1 MRPIAARSVRDIP
14 GGRSLRRGYALLEA
28 LGAVGYCP
36 RLIARKALEIA
47 AATDDLIIHADTA
60 LTLADFLLEG
70 GRPEEAGP
78 HAEDALALYEQK
90 GNLVM
95 AERVRQRSRSS
106 QGRREIA
113 PDHE

>member
-1 MRPIAARSVRDIP
+1 VRPIAARSVRDIP

-78 HAEDALALYEQK
+78 HAEDALALYDQK
-90 GNLVM
+90 GNLVI
-95 AERVRQRSRSS
+95 AERVRRRLAEF
-106 QGRREIA
+106 QGAGGIA
-113 PDHE
+113 PAHE